1 MEILQL
7 QLNSKNRMVEEI
19 IERCPPGFTG
29 QIELFGD
36 MIFKSADKYYVRA
49 TFKNGKPHN
58 LEKEAIYVNHKEL
71 QEYHFVVDG
80 VHIAYYLYDIYDQY
94 PTGEINSDGSIAV
107 EPNYIEDM
115 RIRIPEKRFVQTRMV
130 DGIEWIDYIKRDKI
144 LSVPNIKKM
153 IVREED
159 EMEDFVFEIEHD
171 NMSVN

>member
-1 MEILQL
+1 
-7 QLNSKNRMVEEI
+7 MVSPSSPRSSDESSP
-19 IERCPPGFTG
+19 C
-29 QIELFGD
+29 Q
-36 MIFKSADKYYVRA
+36 
-49 TFKNGKPHN
+49 
-58 LEKEAIYVNHKEL
+58 LEKEAIYVNYKEL

-94 PTGEINSDGSIAV
+94 DTGEVDENGAGLV

-130 DGIEWIDYIKRDKI
+130 DGVEWIDYIKHGKI
-144 LSVPNIKKM
+144 LSVPNIEKM

-171 NMSVN
+171 SMSVN